1 VKDAIDAGYRHLD
14 CAYCYQNEKEVGAAL
29 AEKFADG
36 TVKREDLFITSKLW
50 NTFHSADSVQVGL
63 KKTLADL
70 GVDYL
75 DLYLIH
81 WPVSFEEGGDIFPK
95 DEKDQYKCIVVD
107 HAETWKAMEKCVELG
122 LVRSIG
128 LSNFNS
134 EQVQG
139 VLNGCSIKPVM
150 NQVECHPFLNQAK
163 LKDFCAERGVL
174 LTAYSPLGSP
184 GTEGSTLGLLQNPEI
199 QALATKYGKSTAQI
213 LIRYQIERGVVV
225 IPKSVHKN
233 RILENFDVFDFQM
246 SAEDVAAIDGLNTNL
261 RFLDW
266 LKGCPGYSFGIEF

>member
-1 VKDAIDAGYRHLD
+1 MKYDLLD
-14 CAYCYQNEKEVGAAL
+14 EILYTV
-29 AEKFADG
+29 AEKWSHS
-36 TVKREDLFITSKLW
+36 TLVQSKRRKIRR
-50 NTFHSADSVQVGL
+50 SADINELTGTNL
-63 KKTLADL
+63 K
-70 GVDYL
+70 
-75 DLYLIH
+75 
-81 WPVSFEEGGDIFPK
+81 
-95 DEKDQYKCIVVD
+95 EKI
-107 HAETWKAMEKCVELG
+107 WL
-122 LVRSIG
+122 
-128 LSNFNS
+128 
-134 EQVQG
+134 
-139 VLNGCSIKPVM
+139 
-150 NQVECHPFLNQAK
+150 QVECHPFLNQAK